1 VVTFNRLAKLILLG
15 GCVLWCDGRVVRGQ
29 VSVSL
34 PAKPATPVV
43 SSPASADAKGT
54 IQVHLQVDGNL
65 PGRLVGGNEPTGGRV
80 ARGQVVFMQ
89 KGQIV
94 GKATADEWG
103 RFQILGLQ
111 PGVYSV
117 MAYGPSGVEILSVNV
132 LPFAEDVTDG
142 LSPLTL
148 NLVPSEE
155 FNKLLQT
162 MNGQATSGADS
173 SDATPAAGDA
183 MPAAA
188 AAGGGGG
195 GGGDAGALG
204 AALGA
209 AAAGAGIAAGGAT
222 GSGGGGG
229 SGGNVASPFTP

>member
-1 VVTFNRLAKLILLG
+1 
-15 GCVLWCDGRVVRGQ
+15 
-29 VSVSL
+29 
-34 PAKPATPVV
+34 
-43 SSPASADAKGT
+43 
-54 IQVHLQVDGNL
+54 
-65 PGRLVGGNEPTGGRV
+65 
-80 ARGQVVFMQ
+80 
-89 KGQIV
+89 
-94 GKATADEWG
+94 
-103 RFQILGLQ
+103 
-111 PGVYSV
+111 